1 MLERFEKVLREN
13 RGDDTLTVTPETVM
27 ADLGLDS
34 LDMAELVMGLEDE
47 FEITLEIDAS
57 IQTVADLMA
66 KIQAQLG

>member
-1 MLERFEKVLREN
+1 MLDRIEKVLKEN
-13 RGDDTLTVTPETVM
+13 RGDEGLVVTPETVL

-47 FEITLEIDAS
+47 FEITIETDAS

-66 KIQAQLG
+66 KIEAQLG

>member
-1 MLERFEKVLREN
+1 MLDRIEKVLKEN
-13 RGDDTLTVTPETVM
+13 RGDEGLVVTPETVL

-47 FEITLEIDAS
+47 FEITLETDAS

-66 KIQAQLG
+66 KIQEKLG